1 MNLYIEIHYG
11 LYSTSRIPTQPY
23 SLNIVLPKHID
34 AQICNQTYLS
44 SSFIHYTQICVTISL
59 KYFFFSIFR
68 LKF

>member
-34 AQICNQTYLS
+34 AQICNQTLEITYLS
-44 SSFIHYTQICVTISL
+44 SSFIH
-59 KYFFFSIFR
+59 
-68 LKF
+68 